1 MNAAQPPEREDAE
14 SARDRRT
21 ANIVLVGFI
30 ILVVGGGL
38 WMMNAFFNQ
47 RAMNDC
53 LAEGRRDCVP
63 IDVPGR

>member
-30 ILVVGGGL
+30 ILVVGGL

-53 LAEGRRDCVP
+53 LAEGRRDCAP
-63 IDVPGR
+63 IAVPGR

>member
-1 MNAAQPPEREDAE
+1 MNGTQPPEHEDVE

-21 ANIVLVGFI
+21 ANIVLGAWI

-38 WMMNAFFNQ
+38 WMMDAFLNQ

-53 LAEGRRDCVP
+53 LAEGRRNCAP
-63 IDVPGR
+63 IEAPAR